1 MASEMPASLKASFE
15 STKVDYTQLGKSGL
29 RVSVP
34 ILGAM
39 SFGSSQWADW
49 VVDDED
55 TVMELLKGAYDRGLN
70 TWDTANVYSNGES
83 ERLIAKAVKKYSLP
97 RHKLVILTKCYGTV
111 GEEPGVRHIQ
121 WPEEMKRSRDYVNQS
136 GLSRQAIFQAVDAS
150 LARLETDYIDL
161 LQIHR
166 FDKTVPIE
174 ETMEALHDLVKAGKV
189 RYIGASSMWAY
200 QFAQMQFV
208 AEKRGWTK
216 FVSMQNHYSLCYRE
230 EEREMNKFC
239 HETGVGLIPWAP
251 LYRGNL
257 ARPLNTETTRSKN
270 NMFSDMKGAD
280 IDIIKRVQE
289 LADKKGWAMSHVAL
303 AWIIQKNTIPIVGF
317 SNLERLDEAVEVR
330 GKTLTEDEMKYLE
343 EPYEPKNITG
353 HA

>member
-1 MASEMPASLKASFE
+1 
-15 STKVDYTQLGKSGL
+15 
-29 RVSVP
+29 
-34 ILGAM
+34 
-39 SFGSSQWADW
+39 
-49 VVDDED
+49 
-55 TVMELLKGAYDRGLN
+55 
-70 TWDTANVYSNGES
+70 
-83 ERLIAKAVKKYSLP
+83 
-97 RHKLVILTKCYGTV
+97 
-111 GEEPGVRHIQ
+111 
-121 WPEEMKRSRDYVNQS
+121 
-136 GLSRQAIFQAVDAS
+136 
-150 LARLETDYIDL
+150 
-161 LQIHR
+161 
-166 FDKTVPIE
+166 
-174 ETMEALHDLVKAGKV
+174 
-189 RYIGASSMWAY
+189 
-200 QFAQMQFV
+200 
-208 AEKRGWTK
+208 
-216 FVSMQNHYSLCYRE
+216 
-230 EEREMNKFC
+230 MNKFC